1 MATEGRPALDDTAM
15 FMAMWMHQHP
25 LAEDPERAVEENET
39 PKTYNKMGVVVKNA
53 DGYLFAAEFSRKY
66 AHPVMSLVLKFGRR
80 LEGSTLYASRKPCSD
95 CTKHMLQVRIKHVYY
110 FPCDPE
116 AGKPTDQ
123 KTAEDLEISDYLFKL
138 SDMSVRI
145 KIPSY
150 IKSDILED
158 STPLDNLEPFG
169 ELESESE
176 YVVSRQALR
185 CAIIGEEEEK
195 QTVTDEEF
203 KERMEGKYRT
213 AIMMLNA
220 MTDQYPSGIPPKA
233 IPKGASLNFPEES
246 SETLCRHGF
255 VMANITSYRS
265 SDLKTGVGAAL
276 MNSKGQYIGFGYSGF
291 PWGISSDDVPRY
303 GGKTEASA
311 LYVKYPYVIHA
322 ETNALIFCNKIGIN
336 HKDEKTV
343 LFSTKEPCNHCA
355 FNIFE
360 SGVKMVVY
368 GEKRKKEDGKKPSS
382 EVSSGTIGYGKFS
395 KYAKLKENKV
405 NQFIIETQDDGEPPK
420 KRRRSTKE
428 KTG

>member
-25 LAEDPERAVEENET
+25 LAEDPERAVEENEI
-39 PKTYNKMGVVVKNA
+39 PKPYNKMGVVVKNA

-80 LEGSTLYASRKPCSD
+80 LAGSTLYASRKPCSD
-95 CTKHMLQVRIKHVYY
+95 CTKHMLQVIIKHVYY

-116 AGKPTDQ
+116 AGNPTNS
-123 KTAEDLEISDYLFKL
+123 KTVEDLEISDHLFKV
-138 SDMSVRI
+138 SDMSVRV

-150 IKSDILED
+150 IKPIIPED
-158 STPLDNLEPFG
+158 STPLDNLGPFG
-169 ELESESE
+169 ELCVGPNSE

-185 CAIIGEEEEK
+185 CAISAKEEEK
-195 QTVTDEEF
+195 QTVTDEMF
-203 KERMEGKYRT
+203 KERMKGKYRT
-213 AIMMLNA
+213 AIMKLNA
-220 MTDQYPSGIPPKA
+220 MADQYPSGIPPEA
-233 IPKGASLNFPEES
+233 IPKEASLNFTEENR
-246 SETLCRHGF
+246 ETLCRHGF

-276 MNSKGQYIGFGYSGF
+276 MNSEGHYIGFGYSGF
-291 PWGISSDDVPRY
+291 PWGISIDDVPRY

-311 LYVKYPYVIHA
+311 SYVKYPYVIHA
-322 ETNALIFCNKIGIN
+322 ETNALTFCNKIGIN

-343 LFSTKEPCNHCA
+343 LFSSEEPCNHCA

-368 GEKRKKEDGKKPSS
+368 GKRRKNEDGKKTSS
-382 EVSSGTIGYGKFS
+382 KISSGTISYEKLTE
-395 KYAKLKENKV
+395 YAERNGVSL
-405 NQFIIETQDDGEPPK
+405 FIIETQEDGEPLE
-420 KRRRSTKE
+420 RNDVLE
-428 KTG
+428 